1 MALVDTNRLRGLIAE
16 RGFSQV
22 RLAKKLGMHE
32 KTFYEKMRRG
42 KFDSDE
48 MYDMISILDIVK
60 PEEIFFAPDV
70 TQQVTKE

>member
-1 MALVDTNRLRGLIAE
+1 
-16 RGFSQV
+16 
-22 RLAKKLGMHE
+22 MHE
-32 KTFYEKMRRG
+32 KTFYGKMRRG

-48 MYDMISILDIVK
+48 MYDMIIILDIVK